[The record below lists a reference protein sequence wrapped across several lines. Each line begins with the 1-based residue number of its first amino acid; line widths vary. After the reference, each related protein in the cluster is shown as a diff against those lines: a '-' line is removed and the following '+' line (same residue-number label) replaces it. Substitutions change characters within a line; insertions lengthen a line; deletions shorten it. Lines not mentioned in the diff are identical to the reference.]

1 MYSKND
7 KRRLYWL
14 IEQYINNK
22 ITIKKFE
29 DEFYLSYDLEIN
41 YSDLSPLEE
50 KEFSELANIISRY
63 SEFDSDHKL
72 DIKAFTTEEEVR
84 EIAERVYK
92 NLK

>member
-1 MYSKND
+1 MYSKDD
-7 KRRLYWL
+7 KKRLYWL

-22 ITIKKFE
+22 ITIKEFE

-41 YSDLSPLEE
+41 YNDLSPLEE

>member
-1 MYSKND
+1 MYSKDD

-14 IEQYINNK
+14 IEQYINTK
-22 ITIKKFE
+22 IKIKEFE

-41 YSDLSPLEE
+41 YNDLSPLEE
-50 KEFSELANIISRY
+50 KEFSELANTVSRY

-84 EIAERVYK
+84 EMAERVYK